1 MEAAVGPLPPPSADA
16 VRATLAA
23 RGTRAAILV
32 EGWSDEAALQALA
45 RRRGIDLAA
54 ECIAIVPTGGVTN
67 IAHFVRALGPG
78 GLGLRLAGLCDRGEA
93 AYLLRALQRRR
104 LDGGDAPAD
113 LAAIGFF
120 VCDVDLEDEL
130 IRALGVAAVERVIE
144 AEGEHAGFRSFQAQP
159 AQRGRDAAS
168 QLRRFIG
175 TRAGR
180 KIRYGARLVETLDLD
195 RVPRPLDAV
204 LARARGQPA

>member
-1 MEAAVGPLPPPSADA
+1 MDIAVGPQPPPGADA

-23 RGTRAAILV
+23 SGTRAAILV
-32 EGWSDEAALQALA
+32 EGWSDEAALQTLA

-54 ECIAIVPTGGVTN
+54 ERIAIVPTGGVTN
-67 IAHFVRALGPG
+67 IAHFVRALGPE

-93 AYLLRALQRRR
+93 AYLLRALQRRG

-113 LAAIGFF
+113 LPAIGFF

-144 AEGEHAGFRSFQAQP
+144 AEGEHASFLSFQAQP

-180 KIRYGARLVETLDLD
+180 KIRYGTRLVDALELA
-195 RVPRPLDAV
+195 RVPRVLDAA
-204 LARARGQPA
+204 LAQVRG